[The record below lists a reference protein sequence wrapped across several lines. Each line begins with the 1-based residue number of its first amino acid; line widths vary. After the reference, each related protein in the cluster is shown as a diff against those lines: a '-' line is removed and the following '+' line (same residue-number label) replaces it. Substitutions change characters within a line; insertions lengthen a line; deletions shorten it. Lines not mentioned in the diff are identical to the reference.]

1 MKLMRLKPGFPVVLG
16 PKFGVEKLEV
26 LIRVHGDLGCRPPDS
41 DVLSL
46 VSFVPMNGE
55 NTTVGS
61 IQICKVGDR
70 DFLLVSKNSAHK
82 LPGISVIE
90 DNIIV
95 QYLLVVFQEKNKGN

>member
-1 MKLMRLKPGFPVVLG
+1 MKLMRLKPGFPVVLS
-16 PKFGVEKLEV
+16 PEFGVEKLEV
-26 LIRVHGDLGCRPPDS
+26 LIRVHGDPGSRPPDS
-41 DVLSL
+41 DVLAL

-82 LPGISVIE
+82 LSGISVIE
-90 DNIIV
+90 DNMIV